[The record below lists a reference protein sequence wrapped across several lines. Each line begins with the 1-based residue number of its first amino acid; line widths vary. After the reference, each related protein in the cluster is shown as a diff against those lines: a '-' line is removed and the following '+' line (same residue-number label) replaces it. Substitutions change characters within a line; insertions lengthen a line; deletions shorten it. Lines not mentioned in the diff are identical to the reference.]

1 MTEEIAMT
9 YRGTMKNGVVVIDGE
24 KPADG
29 TVVEITPL
37 PEPVPPPANLADHP
51 AIGIWK
57 DRTDLPADSVEASR
71 VLRQRLMRR
80 SDE

>member
-1 MTEEIAMT
+1 MT

-29 TVVEITPL
+29 TVVEVTPVT
-37 PEPVPPPANLADHP
+37 EPIPQTANLADHP

-57 DRTDLPADSVEASR
+57 DRTDLPQDGAEASNE
-71 VLRQRLMRR
+71 LRRRMMRR
-80 SDE
+80 TQ